1 MTKIYIVALLVGI
14 KVLDQPT
21 ASVLI
26 SVPNT
31 VKVCLFEVLTS
42 YEIIQFPNPEEHSLN
57 V

>member
-1 MTKIYIVALLVGI
+1 VTKIYIVALLVGI